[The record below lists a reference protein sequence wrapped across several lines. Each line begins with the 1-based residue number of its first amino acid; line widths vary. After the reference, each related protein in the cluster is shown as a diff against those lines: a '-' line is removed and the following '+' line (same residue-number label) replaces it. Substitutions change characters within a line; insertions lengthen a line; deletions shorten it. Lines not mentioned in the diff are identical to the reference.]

1 MNNKKNKKQR
11 GGFVD
16 MTNPMIIFGI
26 ISVICLIYGVLVYLG
41 YAPNPM
47 EWFNSEANTSLSEAN
62 TSLSDNPLF
71 RTASMGPYKG
81 NTLQEMEKP
90 MPTPE
95 PKPDLWKGGGKLLK
109 KFRKK

>member
-16 MTNPMIIFGI
+16 MTVPMTIFGI

-47 EWFNSEANTSLSEAN
+47 EWKYPMEWFSSETSEPM
-62 TSLSDNPLF
+62 DLF
-71 RTASMGPYKG
+71 RSDSAEPLGVQVG
-81 NTLQEMEKP
+81 NTLEEKDVP
-90 MPTPE
+90 MTKPVTPD
-95 PKPDLWKGGGKLLK
+95 KLFKGGSKLLK
-109 KFRKK
+109 KFRRK

>member
-16 MTNPMIIFGI
+16 MTVPMTIFGI

-47 EWFNSEANTSLSEAN
+47 EWKYPMEWFSSETSEPM
-62 TSLSDNPLF
+62 DLF
-71 RTASMGPYKG
+71 RSDSYEPMRI
-81 NTLQEMEKP
+81 EKSKTIEGLETP
-90 MPTPE
+90 IPKPE
-95 PKPDLWKGGGKLLK
+95 PSKELWNGGGKLLK
-109 KFRKK
+109 KFRRK

>member
-16 MTNPMIIFGI
+16 MTVPMTIFGI

-47 EWFNSEANTSLSEAN
+47 EWKYPMEWFSSETSEPM
-62 TSLSDNPLF
+62 DLF
-71 RTASMGPYKG
+71 RSDSAEPLGVQVG
-81 NTLQEMEKP
+81 NTLEEKDVP
-90 MPTPE
+90 ITPD
-95 PKPDLWKGGGKLLK
+95 KLFKGGSKLLK
-109 KFRKK
+109 KFRRK